1 MTTTVETAREAITE
15 RLNPA
20 LESIEEDVRQARR
33 SIVAGRHAA
42 EDFVAEGA
50 LQVRRHPLSAI
61 AVAGAAGALV
71 GCMLGFALG
80 WQARRR

>member
-1 MTTTVETAREAITE
+1 MTTTVESAREAISE

-20 LESIEEDVRQARR
+20 LESIEESVRQVRR
-33 SIVAGRHAA
+33 SFVVQRHAA
-42 EDFVAEGA
+42 EDLVAEGA
-50 LQVRRHPLSAI
+50 LQVRRHPLSAV

-80 WQARRR
+80 WRPHRR